1 MENLIAFLIEQG
13 WILAAAFSV
22 ISVVL
27 WRRNIVL
34 SDKLYDVGM
43 ASVKSSTEFR
53 SAAVDFKNALA
64 NVEKE
69 LIRRQ
74 GQ

>member
-1 MENLIAFLIEQG
+1 M
-13 WILAAAFSV
+13 AAAFAV

-53 SAAVDFKNALA
+53 TAAVDFKNTLA